1 MLAYELVKETS
12 KTNHEPG
19 RGIPIKKIFIEN
31 DNIIIDDN
39 PLDNY
44 GYDETPNTIIN
55 SLQKNLDMPL
65 DTNSNLK
72 LPNKIVASNS
82 SKPYVTI
89 PGYYKAYFKKD
100 QIIGELTLGDSKK
113 GYYATLNLS
122 DLKDE
127 IISTDISFK
136 IDTKKYVQKGQT
148 LYEAYCKNNIIQN
161 NNLSAQLFEK
171 ITKKFF
177 EYVKSKDITFTKGKT
192 AFLLYILPNDE
203 KITYIDNDISE
214 TVNDDLDSF
223 GNKIISYP
231 KSPTTGVFF
240 MSYDDKAFTINCTE
254 KDQFYKDLGIGKE
267 SHEKILLPNNKMINI
282 SGFNWYFLNLE
293 NPSTIF
299 LKTNGGIY
307 HQLFSNYMD
316 MNKEGSVTEKS
327 MQLHVICINKTNA
340 KLEVMINE
348 NLSMPKLHE
357 LFTDVKE
364 DKIPKHAFEL
374 LIIRKGQST
383 IFRYYMMA
391 IKSLLNKTPFD
402 GDLLIKIFTDKIH
415 NEYREWLANNNTN
428 DAKEFFIR
436 SEFCYKTLNQTNKL
450 NKLMKE
456 AEFAKSVGQM
466 AREYVDFRKKT
477 NNDNN
482 SLRDILSKQK
492 YDIETL
498 KFVIKTI
505 GRGIHLLNIEKDQ
518 YDIILSKISGVTPSI
533 DIDDS
538 NRKDFSYY
546 FYMGYFGD
554 NKN

>member
-1 MLAYELVKETS
+1 MLAYELVKENS
-12 KTNHEPG
+12 ETNQEPG

-31 DNIIIDDN
+31 NRITIDDKN
-39 PLDNY
+39 IDEY
-44 GYDETPNTIIN
+44 GYYDTPNMIIQ

-65 DTNSNLK
+65 DTNSNLN
-72 LPNKIVASNS
+72 LPNKRVASNS
-82 SKPYVTI
+82 PKPYVII

-100 QIIGELTLGDSKK
+100 QLIGELTLGDSKK
-113 GYYATLNLS
+113 GYFAKLNLS
-122 DLKDE
+122 DLEDE
-127 IISTDISFK
+127 ITSADVLLK
-136 IDTKKYVQKGQT
+136 IDTKNYVQKDQT

-161 NNLSAQLFEK
+161 KKLSAQLFEK

-177 EYVKSKDITFTKGKT
+177 EYVKSKDIAFTKGNT
-192 AFLLYILPNDE
+192 AFLLYILPNDK
-203 KITYIDNDISE
+203 KITYVDVDNDDSE
-214 TVNDDLDSF
+214 NTINELDSF
-223 GNKIISYP
+223 GNKIIAYP

-254 KDQFYKDLGIGKE
+254 KEKFYKDLGIGKE
-267 SHEKILLPNNKMINI
+267 SYEKILLPNNKMINI
-282 SGFNWYFLNLE
+282 SGFNWYFLDLGK
-293 NPSTIF
+293 PDKIF
-299 LKTNGGIY
+299 SKTNEGIY
-307 HQLFSNYMD
+307 RQLHSNYKD
-316 MNKEGSVTEKS
+316 MTSELITKNSV
-327 MQLHVICINKTNA
+327 QLHVICIKKTKS

-357 LFTDVKE
+357 LFANVD
-364 DKIPKHAFEL
+364 DNIPRHALEL

-402 GDLLIKIFTDKIH
+402 SDLLIKIFTDKIR
-415 NEYREWLANNNTN
+415 NEYRDWLTKKNSN
-428 DAKEFFIR
+428 DAKDFFNR
-436 SEFCYKTLNQTNKL
+436 SEFCCKTLNSTNKS

-466 AREYVDFRKKT
+466 AREYVNFRKET

-498 KFVIKTI
+498 KFVIKTV
-505 GRGIHLLNIEKDQ
+505 GRGIHLLNINPEQ
-518 YDIILSKISGVTPSI
+518 YDVILSKISSVAPSA

-538 NRKDFSYY
+538 NRKDFAYY

>member
-1 MLAYELVKETS
+1 MLAYELVNETS
-12 KTNHEPG
+12 ETKNEPG

-31 DNIIIDDN
+31 DSMTIDDKN
-39 PLDNY
+39 IDTY
-44 GYDETPNTIIN
+44 GYGDTPNPVIN

-65 DTNSNLK
+65 DTNSNLN

-82 SKPYVTI
+82 PQPYVKI
-89 PGYYKAYFKKD
+89 SGYYKVYYKKD
-100 QIIGELTLGDSKK
+100 QIIGELTLADSKK
-113 GYYATLNLS
+113 ASFAKLNLS
-122 DLKDE
+122 DLEYE
-127 IISTDISFK
+127 IMPVDIPFK
-136 IDTKKYVQKGQT
+136 IDTKNYMQKDQT
-148 LYEAYCKNNIIQN
+148 LYETYCKNNIIEN
-161 NNLSAQLFEK
+161 NKLSAQLFKK
-171 ITKKFF
+171 IATKFF
-177 EYVKSKDITFTKGKT
+177 EYIKSKEITFTKGNT
-192 AFLLYILPNDE
+192 AFLLYILPNDNT
-203 KITYIDNDISE
+203 ITYMDDNSDDVI
-214 TVNDDLDSF
+214 DDLDSF
-223 GNKIISYP
+223 GNKIVSYP

-267 SHEKILLPNNKMINI
+267 SHKKILLPNNKLINI
-282 SGFNWYFLNLE
+282 AGFNWYFLNIK
-293 NPSTIF
+293 NPYKIF
-299 LKTNGGIY
+299 PKTNGGIY
-307 HQLFSNYMD
+307 HQLCCNYVD
-316 MNKEGSVTEKS
+316 MKKEGSVTEKS

-357 LFTDVKE
+357 LFTNVDN
-364 DKIPKHAFEL
+364 IPKNAFEL

-391 IKSLLNKTPFD
+391 IKSLLNNTPFD
-402 GDLLIKIFTDKIH
+402 SDLLIKIFTNKIRSD
-415 NEYREWLANNNTN
+415 YREWIAKKNLK
-428 DAKEFFIR
+428 DAKEFFIK
-436 SEFCYKTLNQTNKL
+436 SEFCYKTLNHTNKL
-450 NKLMKE
+450 YKLMKE

-466 AREYVDFRKKT
+466 AREYVDFRIKT
-477 NNDNN
+477 KNDNN
-482 SLRDILSKQK
+482 SLKDILSKQK

-505 GRGIHLLNIEKDQ
+505 GRGIHLLNIGKDQ
-518 YDIILSKISGVTPSI
+518 YDTILSKLSNVAPPA

>member
-1 MLAYELVKETS
+1 MLAYELVLENS
-12 KTNHEPG
+12 KTNQESG

-31 DNIIIDDN
+31 DNITIDDN
-39 PLDNY
+39 SLDNY
-44 GYDETPNTIIN
+44 GYDETPNPVIN

-65 DTNSNLK
+65 DTNSNLN

-113 GYYATLNLS
+113 GYFAKLNLS

-127 IISTDISFK
+127 IISADISFK
-136 IDTKKYVQKGQT
+136 MDTKNYVQKDQT
-148 LYEAYCKNNIIQN
+148 LYEAYCKNNIIQDKK
-161 NNLSAQLFEK
+161 LLAQLFEK
-171 ITKKFF
+171 IAKKFF
-177 EYVKSKDITFTKGKT
+177 DYVISKDITFTKGNT
-192 AFLLYILPNDE
+192 AFLLYILPNNNP
-203 KITYIDNDISE
+203 ITYLDNDDSE
-214 TVNDDLDSF
+214 DMIDDLDSF
-223 GNKIISYP
+223 GNKIVSYP

-240 MSYDDKAFTINCTE
+240 MSYDDQAFTINCTE
-254 KDQFYKDLGIGKE
+254 KDQFYKNLGMGKE
-267 SHEKILLPNNKMINI
+267 SHQKILLPNNKMINI

-293 NPSTIF
+293 KSSTIF
-299 LKTNGGIY
+299 PKTNGGIY
-307 HQLFSNYMD
+307 HQLHSNYNT
-316 MNKEGSVTEKS
+316 MNSGTVTKNS
-327 MQLHVICINKTNA
+327 MQLHVICIKKTNA

-364 DKIPKHAFEL
+364 DKIPKYAFEL
-374 LIIRKGQST
+374 LIIKKGQSM

-402 GDLLIKIFTDKIH
+402 GDLLIKIFTNKIR
-415 NEYREWLANNNTN
+415 NDYREWMANNNPK
-428 DAKEFFIR
+428 DAKEFFVK
-436 SEFCYKTLNQTNKL
+436 SEFCYKTLNHTNKL
-450 NKLMKE
+450 YKLMKE
-456 AEFAKSVGQM
+456 AEFAKSVGCM

-505 GRGIHLLNIEKDQ
+505 GRGIHLLNISKDQ
-518 YDIILSKISGVTPSI
+518 YDTILSKLSSVAPTS